1 MIDKNKS
8 SKKLLRTSLYSW
20 HVENGGNLVDFGGWE
35 MPMNYKNGILKE
47 HLSTRRYGGIF
58 DVSHMGRFRIHG
70 NDTVPILQ
78 HVLSNNVESI
88 DTWQAQY
95 TLITND
101 NGGLLD
107 DAYLYHPGEEYFLV
121 VNASNREKDWDHFQ
135 EHAKSF
141 DVVLEDETFEV
152 AMIAFQGPLSGQILS
167 EIMRDGN
174 IPETFRNSLS
184 KITVLGTEVLVART
198 GYTGEPIG
206 FELFAP
212 ADKMDAI
219 WSRIE
224 EEGNKKGVAP
234 AGLGARDTLR
244 LEAGM
249 PLYGHEFGI
258 DLEGNEIPAFA
269 FPLTTVAV
277 SFSDRK
283 GDFVGRKSLREQFE
297 EIRKVRMGKYEPSD
311 ILPRR
316 FLPIAIKEKGIARQ
330 GDEVFLD
337 GKKVGFITSGTMVPY
352 WMFEGEGVTMQIT
365 DNQGRRAI
373 ALAYVDAITPPDQE
387 LEVAVRGKRLCAQL
401 VRWHGRSEAPPF
413 FRAIPVD
420 WESKGVSHK
429 KFSSKE
435 QVNLLLKKSLENHEW
450 RQKNCINLIPSEM
463 TQSSLVRLLQI
474 TDPCGRYA
482 EHKELLA
489 AFEQEVFYYQGTE
502 FIAWTEDRLIEE
514 MKNFL
519 GFPNVE
525 TRVISGQM
533 ANMTVFS
540 AMVDFINRTDRRSE
554 QRRISMVMNN
564 HIGKGGHL
572 SSQPMGAL
580 RDYISKDPVTEKY
593 SVINFP
599 VLLENPYCIDLE
611 ETANLLERF
620 DPELI
625 ILGKSMI
632 LHPEPVAEIKQIIEK
647 KASNSLIM
655 YDMAHIIGLIGP
667 HFQDPYAEGADIITG
682 STHKTFFGSQ
692 RGVIGAAFAE
702 GTPEFELWKTIE
714 RRAFPGSVSNHHLGT
729 LLGLLMSAIEMNAF
743 KGSYQPQVLSNAK
756 AFAKALADEGLDVQG
771 DSNVSY
777 TETHQVV
784 VVVGYAQGC
793 AVAKELEESNII
805 VNYQAIPSDE
815 SFTSS
820 SGIRMGVSEMTRF
833 GMKEQDFK
841 EFATMFTEA
850 VRGRNVANEVSRFR
864 EKFQKMEYCF
874 DFDFREHSNLLA
886 KIILPKN

>member
-1 MIDKNKS
+1 MKKNKS
-8 SKKLLRTSLYSW
+8 SKKLFRTSLHSW
-20 HVENGGNLVDFGGWE
+20 HVENDGNIVNFGGWE
-35 MPMNYKNGILKE
+35 MPLNYKSGILKE
-47 HLSTRRYGGIF
+47 HLATRRYGGIF

-70 NDTVPILQ
+70 KDTVPFLQ
-78 HVLSNNVESI
+78 HVLTNNVESI
-88 DTWQAQY
+88 DAWQAQY
-95 TLITND
+95 TLISNT

-107 DAYLYHPGEEYFLV
+107 DGYLYHPGEEYFLV
-121 VNASNREKDWDHFQ
+121 VNASNRENDWDHFQ

-141 DVVLEDETFEV
+141 DVFLEDETFEV
-152 AMIAFQGPLSGQILS
+152 AMIAFQGPLAGQILS
-167 EIMRDGN
+167 DIKRDGN
-174 IPETFRNSLS
+174 MPEIFRNSLS
-184 KITVLGTEVLVART
+184 KITILGTEVLVART

-206 FELFAP
+206 FELFVP
-212 ADKMDAI
+212 AEKMEAI
-219 WSRIE
+219 WARIE
-224 EEGNKKGVAP
+224 EEGNKKGVIP

-283 GDFVGRKSLREQFE
+283 GDFVGKKSLRNQFE
-297 EIRKVRMGKYEPSD
+297 QIRKVRMGKYEQSE

-316 FLPIAIKEKGIARQ
+316 FLPIAIKDKGIARQ
-330 GDEVFLD
+330 GDEVFLE
-337 GKKVGFITSGTMVPY
+337 GKKIGYISSGTMVPY
-352 WMFEGEGVTMQIT
+352 WMFKGEGATMEIT
-365 DNQGRRAI
+365 DEQGRRAI
-373 ALAYVDAITPPDQE
+373 ALAYIDAKIPPDQE
-387 LEVAVRGKRLCAQL
+387 LEVAVRGKSLCAQL

-420 WESKGVSHK
+420 WESKGVSQK
-429 KFSSKE
+429 IISSKE
-435 QVNLLLKKSLENHEW
+435 QVTLLLKKSLENHEW

-502 FIAWTEDRLIEE
+502 FIAWTEDRLVEE

-540 AMVDFINRTDRRSE
+540 AIVDFINRTDRRNE
-554 QRRISMVMNN
+554 PKRFPMVMNN

-580 RDYISKDPVTEKY
+580 RDYVSKDPVTEKY

-611 ETANLLERF
+611 ETANLLDRF

-632 LHPEPVAEIKQIIEK
+632 LHPEPVAEIKKIIEK
-647 KASNSLIM
+647 KSRNSLIM

-692 RGVIGAAFAE
+692 RGVIGAAFEE

-729 LLGLLMSAIEMNAF
+729 LLGLLMSTIEMNAF
-743 KGSYQPQVLSNAK
+743 KESYQPQVLSNAK

-771 DSNVSY
+771 DPNVSY

-793 AVAKELEESNII
+793 ALAKELEESNII

-833 GMKEQDFK
+833 GMKEEDFK
-841 EFATMFTEA
+841 EFAVMFTEA
-850 VRGRNVANEVSRFR
+850 VGGRNVGSEVSRFR

-874 DFDFREHSNLLA
+874 DFEFSDHKDLLS
-886 KIILPKN
+886 KLF